1 MTTPSTVQISV
12 ALLAVLLSLVP
23 TAKPL
28 TVAQL
33 RRQAAYQGIK
43 GFHRQGKR
51 LPIKYASRR
60 ELLAILSQSPT

>member
-1 MTTPSTVQISV
+1 MTTPSTVQVSV

-23 TAKPL
+23 GPKPL

-33 RRQAAYQGIK
+33 RRQARYQGIK

-60 ELLAILSQSPT
+60 ELLSLLQANQ

>member
-33 RRQAAYQGIK
+33 RRQATYLGIK
-43 GFHRQGKR
+43 GFTRHGKR
-51 LPIKYASRR
+51 LQLKYARR
-60 ELLAILSQSPT
+60 CELVEILKANS